1 MLKEILIHLP
11 STIKKIHFDFMNVE
25 ISKIFYMF
33 LESPLEEIT
42 FIDFDEFFENVLDPR
57 SREKIF
63 ETFKE
68 LIGLDLVK
76 DFKQIEAVN

>member
-1 MLKEILIHLP
+1 
-11 STIKKIHFDFMNVE
+11 
-25 ISKIFYMF
+25 MF

-42 FIDFDEFFENVLDPR
+42 FIDFDEFFENILDPS

-68 LIGLDLVK
+68 LIGLGLVK